1 MSSLTNEFC
10 AFCKDARARMT
21 FISYYNATVEL
32 LSDDQ
37 EKSGVL
43 RSELEN
49 ALEFFYD
56 WEYVSAVNSMIS
68 VYDQTKSQDYS
79 WILFGIIC
87 IAAVAIGLALISKRI
102 R

>member
-21 FISYYNATVEL
+21 LISYYNATVEL

-37 EKSGVL
+37 EKIGVL

-49 ALEFFYD
+49 ALAFFYD
-56 WEYVSAVNSMIS
+56 WECVNAVNSMIS
-68 VYDQTKSQDYS
+68 VYDQAKRRDYS
-79 WILFGIIC
+79 WISFGIIC
-87 IAAVAIGLALISKRI
+87 IVAVVIRLALISKRI

>member
-1 MSSLTNEFC
+1 
-10 AFCKDARARMT
+10 MT

-37 EKSGVL
+37 DKSGVL

-56 WEYVSAVNSMIS
+56 WEYVNAVNSMIS
-68 VYDQTKSQDYS
+68 VYDQAKRQDYS
-79 WILFGIIC
+79 WI
-87 IAAVAIGLALISKRI
+87 I
-102 R
+102 RNYMHCCCCNWSGSHFQED